1 MKNFVNK
8 IRKVVIKQKYKMQ
21 VSREFNKTDFKVG
34 QILKT
39 ISIEY
44 YPGKFW
50 SKSDVRVKST
60 NVTIDGEG
68 VLEISEKFKNTTLLI
83 PYDDIRKVEFSHQ
96 KKKPKSAK
104 KLGKYKMHD
113 NVTVRRV
120 FRDQLGRNFHKTDFR
135 EGESIKSNRY

>member
-1 MKNFVNK
+1 MKSFVNK
-8 IRKVVIKQKYKMQ
+8 IVKKQKYKMQ

-44 YPGKFW
+44 YPGEFW
-50 SKSDVRVKST
+50 SKSDVHVKST

-96 KKKPKSAK
+96 KKNPKSAK
-104 KLGKYKMHD
+104 NTQKLGKYKMHD

-120 FRDQLGRNFHKTDFR
+120 FRDQLGRDFNKTDFR
-135 EGESIKSNRY
+135 DG